1 LQALPQLD
9 QLISKTEILTEQ
21 PRLDP
26 WLARVLITELLW
38 GKKCLGSNSKPIV
51 TLLSYEYKLREEARN
66 LNCIDIPIADG
77 KAGNHISSSVN
88 NCDVLAFLQRFG
100 LQTAI
105 IVQ

>member
-1 LQALPQLD
+1 LRALPQLD
-9 QLISKTEILTEQ
+9 QLISKTEILIEQ

-26 WLARVLITELLW
+26 WLTRVLITELLW
-38 GKKCLGSNSKPIV
+38 GKKCLGSDSKPV
-51 TLLSYEYKLREEARN
+51 LTLLSYEYKLREEARN
-66 LNCIDIPIADG
+66 LNCINLSIADE
-77 KAGNHISSSVN
+77 KTGNHIPSLVN